1 LTPGRLKRKK
11 NASILI
17 HAGRPTTS
25 PFSSGAFMT
34 VTQPKPRRSIAAAIG
49 LFFIAPFIAEYLL
62 GDLPIT
68 LLIALVL
75 MAPMYGGGALLIREL
90 VRRTGRGWPSIFLL
104 AISYGILEEAFTTQS
119 LFNPNYLGKNFHL
132 LDPAFIPALGIGIW
146 WTIFVLTLH
155 VAWSICTSIALA
167 EALVPSR
174 STTPWLG
181 PIGLSIVSLLFV
193 IGAVVMTRMSYAKD
207 HYLASHA
214 QFITAAIF
222 IVLFAIAAFLLP
234 RSKSGT
240 APTSVLNPWLT
251 GFIALAL
258 ASGVLLVPQS
268 WGWWGAAS
276 VFAFDAVAL
285 ILISYWSKSAAWTPL
300 HKLALAAGAALA
312 YGWHSFTQPPLIE
325 NVSLTVAR
333 LGNAA
338 FTLFAIALIAIA
350 ASRNMRIR
358 TEAT

>member
-1 LTPGRLKRKK
+1 
-11 NASILI
+11 
-17 HAGRPTTS
+17 
-25 PFSSGAFMT
+25 MT

-132 LDPAFIPALGIGIW
+132 LDPAFIPALGIGAW
-146 WTIFVLTLH
+146 WTLFVLTLH

-181 PIGLSIVSLLFV
+181 PIGFSIVVLLFV
-193 IGAVVMTRMSYAKD
+193 IGAVVMTRMSYTKD

-234 RSKSGT
+234 LSKPAT
-240 APTSVLNPWLT
+240 ASTSALNPLLT

-258 ASGVLLVPQS
+258 ASGVLLVPQN
-268 WGWWGAAS
+268 WNWRGAAA
-276 VFAFDAVAL
+276 VFALDAVAL
-285 ILISYWSKSAAWTPL
+285 ILIFTWSKSAAWTPL

-312 YGWHSFTQPPLIE
+312 YGWHSFTQPPLIA

-333 LGNAA
+333 LGNAS
-338 FTLFAIALIAIA
+338 FTLFAITLIMIA

-358 TEAT
+358 TEATYHAAQAEEP

>member
-25 PFSSGAFMT
+25 PFASGAFMT
-34 VTQPKPRRSIAAAIG
+34 VTQPKPPRSIAAAIG

-75 MAPMYGGGALLIREL
+75 MAPMYGGGALLIREF
-90 VRRTGRGWPSIFLL
+90 VRRTGHGWPSIFLL

-132 LDPAFIPALGIGIW
+132 LDPAFIPALGIGAW
-146 WTIFVLTLH
+146 WTLFVLTLH

-167 EALVPSR
+167 EAIIPSR
-174 STTPWLG
+174 STAPWLG
-181 PIGLSIVSLLFV
+181 PIGLSIITVLFV

-214 QFITAAIF
+214 QFIAAA
-222 IVLFAIAAFLLP
+222 VLVVVFAVAAFLLP
-234 RSKSGT
+234 RTRPT
-240 APTSVLNPWLT
+240 APSTSVPNPWLT
-251 GFIALAL
+251 GLIALAL
-258 ASGVLLVPQS
+258 ASGILLVPQN
-268 WGWWGAAS
+268 WNWWAAAA
-276 VFAFDAVAL
+276 VFTLDAGAL
-285 ILISYWSKSAAWTPL
+285 ILITVWSKSAAWTPL

-325 NVSLTVAR
+325 NTSIVVAR
-333 LGNAA
+333 VGNAI
-338 FTLFAIALIAIA
+338 FTLIVVALIALA
-350 ASRNMRIR
+350 AWRNTRVR

>member
-1 LTPGRLKRKK
+1 MIR
-11 NASILI
+11 
-17 HAGRPTTS
+17 AGRPTTS
-25 PFSSGAFMT
+25 PFTSGAFMT

-68 LLIALVL
+68 LLVALVL
-75 MAPMYGGGALLIREL
+75 LAPMYGGGALLIREL

-104 AISYGILEEAFTTQS
+104 GIAYGILEEAFTTQS

-132 LDPAFIPALGIGIW
+132 LDPAFIPALGIGAW
-146 WTIFVLTLH
+146 WTLFVLTLH
-155 VAWSICTSIALA
+155 VAWSVCTSIALA

-181 PIGLSIVSLLFV
+181 PIGLSIVTLIFAV
-193 IGAVVMTRMSYAKD
+193 GAVVMTRMSYAKD

-222 IVLFAIAAFLLP
+222 IVLFTIAAFLLP
-234 RSKSGT
+234 RAKPATTSG
-240 APTSVLNPWLT
+240 SVPNPWLT
-251 GFIALAL
+251 GLLALVL
-258 ASGVLLVPQS
+258 ASGVLLVQKD
-268 WGWWGAAS
+268 WNWWAAAA
-276 VFAFDAVAL
+276 VFALDAIAL
-285 ILISYWSKSAAWTPL
+285 ILIAFLSRSSAWTPL

-325 NVSLTVAR
+325 NTSVIVAR
-333 LGNAA
+333 VGNAV
-338 FTLFAIALIAIA
+338 FTLAAVVLIMLA
-350 ASRNMRIR
+350 ARRNTRIR
-358 TEAT
+358 TEAI